1 MSSPSER
8 RMVGQYWEVIAYLEG
23 KRRGPVVAP
32 HDATLPSLSMTAFGS
47 RAKAQAKAED
57 LRKRVGAHPITYRV
71 VKVTRW
77 AWA

>member
-8 RMVGQYWEVIAYLEG
+8 RMVGQYWEVIAYQEG

-32 HDATLPSLSMTAFGS
+32 YDATVPSLSMTAFAS
-47 RAKAQAKAED
+47 RAAAELKADA

-77 AWA
+77 ARA